1 MEVTVSDKVA
11 EEDKKLIL
19 SAYRDLL
26 KSIEA
31 RSKMDE
37 KDQENIRLAF
47 EMAVEAH
54 RTQRRK
60 SGEPYILHPIEV
72 ARICVD
78 EIGLGPTAVISALL
92 HDVVEDTSI
101 SLDQIKEKFGERIAM
116 IVDGLTKIEGLYDVQ
131 SPQAQNFRKILMTL
145 SQDVRV
151 VLIKMADRVHNMRTL
166 GSMPKHKQLKIAS
179 ETAYIYSPLAHRL
192 GLYAMKTEFE
202 DLCMKITEP
211 ERYQQ
216 IAKQLQETKSN
227 RKQYVDEF
235 MEPICAGLDELKIKY
250 RISGRAKSIFSI
262 SNKMKNK
269 KVPFEEIYDLF
280 AVRIIVDVPIPKE
293 KIVCWQIYSIITDYH
308 RPIPERLKDWISI
321 PKTNGYESL
330 HTTVLG
336 PDGRFVEVQIRSE
349 RMDEIAERGFAAH
362 WKYKKKMA
370 DSTSVFDQW
379 LTRMREL
386 LESPDGDAIDF
397 LNDFRSNLFS
407 EEVYVFTPKGD
418 MMNFP
423 KGATALDFAFEIHT
437 EVGYHCAGIKIDG
450 RQVPLSYELKNGDRI
465 EVTTN
470 KSQKPSENWLKFV
483 KTSRARSKI
492 RNSLKEERK
501 KLGELGKE
509 ALARKMK
516 KLKAPLSTENLDM
529 IMRHFGF
536 ANYTEF
542 YYAIYM
548 DEFSLDR
555 LKEEFVV
562 DKNLFVLRNKPEKK
576 SIPKSIPG
584 EHKKPTGKPKLL
596 INEESAE
603 HLFYSLAACCHPVQG
618 DEVFAYTTTNEGIK
632 IHRTSCPNAENLLS
646 KYGYRVMRA
655 DWSVSYNTSFVADLV
670 INGVDDIGVVQRLT
684 NILTNRLRVNMRAIS
699 MDGNDGYYEGKISVV
714 VNNTDQLAFIIKT
727 LMEDDSVSSVTRVD

>member
-1 MEVTVSDKVA
+1 MEVKVSDSVA
-11 EEDKKLIL
+11 AADKKLIMN
-19 SAYRDLL
+19 AYRDLL
-26 KSIEA
+26 KSVEA
-31 RSKMDE
+31 KMDD
-37 KDQENIRLAF
+37 KDRVNIRLAF

-54 RTQRRK
+54 RKQRRK

-72 ARICVD
+72 ARICSE

-92 HDVVEDTSI
+92 HDVVEDTVI
-101 SLDQIKEKFGERIAM
+101 SLDEIRKTFGERIAM

-151 VLIKMADRVHNMRTL
+151 VLIKMADRVHNMRTI

-179 ETAYIYSPLAHRL
+179 ETAFIYAPLAHRL

-202 DLCMKITEP
+202 DLCMKITES
-211 ERYQQ
+211 ERYLM
-216 IAKQLQETKSN
+216 IATQLQETKTSRN
-227 RKQYVDEF
+227 KYVDEF
-235 MEPICAGLDELKIKY
+235 MEPIVKELDELKIKY

-262 SNKMKNK
+262 SNKMKTK

-280 AVRIIVDVPIPKE
+280 AVRVIVDVPIPKE
-293 KIVCWQIYSIITDYH
+293 KIVCWQIYSIITDFH
-308 RPIPERLKDWISI
+308 RPIPERLKDWVSI

-330 HTTVLG
+330 HTTVVG
-336 PDGRFVEVQIRSE
+336 PGGQFVEVQIRSE

-362 WKYKKKMA
+362 WKYKKQM
-370 DSTSVFDQW
+370 TNETNVFNQW
-379 LTRMREL
+379 LSRMREL
-386 LESPDGDAIDF
+386 LESAADGDAIDF

-407 EEVYVFTPKGD
+407 EEVYVFTPKGE
-418 MMNFP
+418 MKTFP

-450 RQVPLSYELKNGDRI
+450 RQVPMSYELKNGDRI

-483 KTSRARSKI
+483 KTGRARSKI

-509 ALARKMK
+509 ALVRKFK
-516 KLKAPLSTENLDM
+516 KLKAELNSENLDM

-536 ANYTEF
+536 PNYPEL

-555 LKEEFVV
+555 LKEQFVV
-562 DKNLFVLRNKPEKK
+562 DKGLFQLRNQPEKK
-576 SIPKSIPG
+576 ATPRPIPG
-584 EHKKPTGKPKLL
+584 ETKKPLGKPKLL
-596 INEESAE
+596 INDEPADQ
-603 HLFYSLAACCHPVQG
+603 LVYSLASCCKPVQG
-618 DEVFAYTTTNEGIK
+618 DEIFAYTTSTEGIK
-632 IHRTSCPNAENLLS
+632 IHRNSCPNAENMLS

-670 INGVDDIGVVQRLT
+670 INGVDDIGVVQRIT
-684 NILTNRLRVNMRAIS
+684 NILTNRLRVNMRSIS
-699 MDGNDGYYEGKISVV
+699 MDGNDGYYEGKMSVV
-714 VNNTDQLAFIIKT
+714 VNNTDQLNFIIKT
-727 LMEDDSVSSVTRVD
+727 LMEDDSVSSVTRVDD